1 MSEISQPGGT
11 NQSGRGSRRGR
22 RAGRLMWIAVIG
34 AVMALAI
41 GLSMYALRS
50 GISFAMS
57 PSELKAADVQPGQ
70 RVRLFGM
77 VEKGSVKRGE
87 GLDVAFTLSDT
98 ESTMVVEFSKILPDL
113 FREGQ
118 GIITEGE
125 LASNGVFQADTVLAK
140 HDENYM
146 PVDMAAKL
154 KEQGHWQGTEGTDQ

>member
-1 MSEISQPGGT
+1 MSQV
-11 NQSGRGSRRGR
+11 NQSGSFGPRRGR
-22 RAGRLMWIAVIG
+22 RATRLMWIFVIG

-70 RVRLFGM
+70 RVRLFGL
-77 VEKGSVKRGE
+77 VEEGSVKRGE
-87 GLDVAFTLSDT
+87 GLNVAFTLSDT
-98 ESTMVVEFSKILPDL
+98 DETMQVRFNKILPDL

-125 LASNGVFQADTVLAK
+125 LGADGVFEADTVLAK

-146 PVDMAAKL
+146 PADMAAKL
-154 KEQGHWQGTEGTDQ
+154 KEEGHWQGEEGYEK